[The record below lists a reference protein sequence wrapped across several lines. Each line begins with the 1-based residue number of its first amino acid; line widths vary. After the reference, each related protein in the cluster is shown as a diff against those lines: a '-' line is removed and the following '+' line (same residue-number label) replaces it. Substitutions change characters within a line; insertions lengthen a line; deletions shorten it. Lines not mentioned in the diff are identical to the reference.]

1 MDWLEVLGWSSE
13 QIEDLRFVGY
23 AYIRQGQYK
32 TALAF
37 FEALAVLDPT
47 STYDMQTLGA
57 LYLQNGNNLM
67 ALNYIEKALK
77 LDPHHTPTQL
87 NKAKALF
94 SLGYKKQ
101 ALATAKALTKSTEAM
116 IADQASALVLSL
128 S

>member
-1 MDWLEVLGWSSE
+1 MDWLEVLGWKSE
-13 QIEDLRFVGY
+13 QLEDLRFIGY

-32 TALAF
+32 TALSF
-37 FEALAVLDPT
+37 FEALTVLDP
-47 STYDMQTLGA
+47 SNTYDLQTLGA

-77 LDPHHTPTQL
+77 LDPTHPATLL

-101 ALATAKALTKSTEAM
+101 ALLAARTLAKSKEGP
-116 IADQASALVLSL
+116 IADQATALILALS
-128 S
+128 